1 MSATV
6 WLIISIIA
14 FALAVVCLAFSVLLF
29 FRYDIP
35 AVISDLNGKRA
46 AREVAALRG
55 DSEEAMRHAQSSGR
69 TSDFKAMAAA
79 HESKR
84 LDISTEN
91 LYKGKVEI
99 LNAEGDSEKTVEMK
113 NGHTGRTGR
122 LGGEH
127 TGKTG
132 RLGRERTGKTG
143 KLGRTAA
150 EASATQVFETAGPVT
165 DVLNPFLEQPTG
177 ITEVLNEKGATIVL
191 AVEPEETHNTADLKR
206 IEHFEIIRAVTE
218 IHTEEYV

>member
-99 LNAEGDSEKTVEMK
+99 LNAEDDSEKTVEMK

-127 TGKTG
+127 
-132 RLGRERTGKTG
+132 TGKTG

-177 ITEVLNEKGATIVL
+177 ITEVLNEKGATVVL